1 MYIYGAM
8 SSTEV
13 PQSRRSR
20 MGLNHGEG
28 VCLPKAAAS
37 ADGVNEDR
45 GYLGLNETQGHT
57 QHSISPCYRENEG
70 RRPVISSLAQKGRKH
85 R

>member
-1 MYIYGAM
+1 
-8 SSTEV
+8 
-13 PQSRRSR
+13 
-20 MGLNHGEG
+20 MGFNLGEG